1 MQPSEKIAHT
11 VAINIP
17 ADGLML
23 AILEATGGDFS
34 EERCTRAVEAYI
46 GRHLEAKPDILLLN
60 VCYRRSITP
69 SEVFD
74 SYLYDVET
82 DENGR
87 AIRNENGE
95 TKKHPSPTGLGCSK
109 YFDSFFTCARPLL
122 ARGMDAIAIAIKKIR
137 ETDCRVYLSLRMND
151 EHYTQNVGVN
161 ASFAMKSGGMHT
173 IGRDGQTLDF
183 SQTAVQNHFLEYIDE
198 LLSRYDVDGIELD
211 WLRFTVALPKHK
223 RTDLSILND
232 YMASVRA
239 LLDRHKKALR
249 LAVRLLPNEADNLK
263 NGMDGAAWIGSGS
276 ADLITIENFYIPTN
290 YEPPVKEWRE
300 SIAAKNPIHR
310 PYALLCGSDWGV
322 SCTPGHSLA
331 ISPALVRGFT
341 AEALERGADGVYL
354 FNFFEQND
362 TSAFECVI
370 DKGGRA
376 VLQNCFFERMA
387 AAREPY
393 ALPRRHVHIGDS
405 TRRYPISLPS
415 GAEYTFFYTKKN
427 ASENTK
433 ITIGLDTDAPVF
445 VSINGIFDNICL
457 QNERSPQGFEYIPKE
472 KLNPND
478 FVYSPSQIAPFIKS
492 AAFSIPDESEK
503 TLSFAIRSTS
513 SEATNIL
520 WLEIE
525 VMK

>member
-1 MQPSEKIAHT
+1 MQPSGKIAHT

-23 AILEATGGDFS
+23 AISEGAGGNLTK
-34 EERCTRAVEAYI
+34 ENCARAIEAYI

-60 VCYRRSITP
+60 VCYRRTITP

-82 DENGR
+82 DENGL
-87 AIRNENGE
+87 AIRNKNGE
-95 TKKHPSPTGLGCSK
+95 TKKRPSPTGLGCSK

-122 ARGMDAIAIAIKKIR
+122 DRGIDAIAIAIKKIR

-151 EHYTQNVGVN
+151 EHYTQNAGVN
-161 ASFAMKSGGMHT
+161 ASFAMKDGGIHT

-183 SQTAVQNHFLEYIDE
+183 SQTAVQNHFLEYTDE

-211 WLRFTVALPKHK
+211 WLRFTVALPEKK
-223 RTDLSILND
+223 RGDFGILND
-232 YMASVRA
+232 YMAKVRA
-239 LLDRHKKALR
+239 LLDRHNEALH
-249 LAVRLLPNEADNLK
+249 LAVRLLPNEEDNLK
-263 NGMDGAAWIGSGS
+263 NGCDGAAWIGSGS
-276 ADLITIENFYIPTN
+276 ADTLTIENFYIPTN
-290 YEPPVKEWRE
+290 YEPPVQAWRK
-300 SIAAKNPIHR
+300 SIEDKNEKHL
-310 PYALLCGSDWGV
+310 PYTLLCGSDWGV
-322 SCTPGHSLA
+322 SCISGHSLA

-354 FNFFEQND
+354 FNFFEQN
-362 TSAFECVI
+362 SASSFELS
-370 DKGGRA
+370 DENGRA
-376 VLQNCFFERMA
+376 ALKNCFFSRMA
-387 AAREPY
+387 AARDPY
-393 ALPRRHVHIGDS
+393 HLPRRHVHIGDS

-415 GAEYTFFYTKKN
+415 GAEYTFSYTKKN
-427 ASENTK
+427 ASENAK
-433 ITIGLDTDAPVF
+433 ITVGLDIDAPVF
-445 VSINGIFDNICL
+445 ASINGIFDNIYL
-457 QNERSPQGFEYIPKE
+457 QNERPPQGFEYIPKE

-503 TLSFAIRSTS
+503 TLSFTVCNTS
-513 SEATNIL
+513 SEAIRIL

-525 VMK
+525 ATE

>member
-1 MQPSEKIAHT
+1 MQRKHT

-34 EERCTRAVEAYI
+34 AESCTRAVEDYI

-60 VCYRRSITP
+60 VCYRRTITP

-82 DENGR
+82 DENGLALR
-87 AIRNENGE
+87 DEQGK
-95 TKKHPSPTGLGCSK
+95 TKKHLSPTGLGCSK

-122 ARGMDAIAIAIKKIR
+122 ERGIDAVAIAVRKIR
-137 ETDCRVYLSLRMND
+137 ETDCRVFFSLRMND
-151 EHYTQNVGVN
+151 EHYTKNAGVN
-161 ASFAMKSGGMHT
+161 ASFAMKNGGIHT

-183 SQTAVQNHFLEYIDE
+183 SQAAVQNHFLEYIDE

-211 WLRFTVALPKHK
+211 WLRFTVALPEEK
-223 RTDLSILND
+223 RKDFGILND
-232 YMASVRA
+232 YMARVRA
-239 LLDRHKKALR
+239 LLNEHDKGLR
-249 LAVRLLPNEADNLK
+249 LAVRLLPREEDNLK

-300 SIAAKNPIHR
+300 SIEAKNPSHH

-322 SCTPGHSLA
+322 SCVPGYSLA
-331 ISPALVRGFT
+331 ISPALVRGFA

-362 TSAFECVI
+362 TSSFECAV
-370 DKGGRA
+370 DESGRA
-376 VLQNCFFERMA
+376 CLKNCFFERMA

-405 TRRYPISLPS
+405 TRRYPIHLPS
-415 GAEYTFFYTKKN
+415 GVEYTLSYTKKSP
-427 ASENTK
+427 SENIK
-433 ITIGLDTDAPVF
+433 IVLGLDADAPIF
-445 VSINGIFDNICL
+445 VSINGILDNICL
-457 QNERSPQGFEYIPKE
+457 QKERIPQGFAYIPKE
-472 KLNPND
+472 NLKPND

-492 AAFSIPDESEK
+492 AAFSIPHESEK
-503 TLSFAIRSTS
+503 TLFFTLQSVSDKAV
-513 SEATNIL
+513 NVL

-525 VMK
+525 TTE